1 MKITKTDSDTQ
12 KLQRSVYEK
21 IADRYGKDIPLMKSL
36 SGDSDGRAIHIN
48 FRTHARIAA
57 QAEQIATKS
66 DMVNNKSEIHRA
78 AHYFGICVFYHLLM
92 RSDYGFKHSSV
103 YENLLECEDLDYDYQ
118 ILDDATRTFK
128 KVFNAYRSNIIDT
141 EQANLRTQNIVDALP
156 KNLRELARQKAN
168 LVFEGK
174 KLSEILN
181 ERTPGRPFLITE
193 K

>member
-1 MKITKTDSDTQ
+1 MKITKLDSDTQ
-12 KLQRSVYEK
+12 KMQRSVYEK
-21 IADRYGKDIPLMKSL
+21 IADKYGKHIPLMKSL

-66 DMVNNKSEIHRA
+66 DKVNNKSEINRA
-78 AHYFGICVFYHLLM
+78 AHYLGMCILYHLLM
-92 RSDYGFKHSSV
+92 RSDYEFKHSSV
-103 YENLLECEDLDYDYQ
+103 YENLLECEDLDYNYQ

-128 KVFNAYRSNIIDT
+128 KVFNAHRAGIITT
-141 EQANLRTQNIVDALP
+141 EQANSKVENIIDGLP
-156 KNLRELARQKAN
+156 KSLKKLARDKAN
-168 LVFEGK
+168 LVFEGR